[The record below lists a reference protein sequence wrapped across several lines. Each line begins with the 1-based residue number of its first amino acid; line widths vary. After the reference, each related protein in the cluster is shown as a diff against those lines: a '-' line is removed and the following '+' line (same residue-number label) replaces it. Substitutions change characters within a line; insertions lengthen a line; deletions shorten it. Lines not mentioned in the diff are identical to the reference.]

1 METETPL
8 LDLLASVPE
17 GGRAIVETGINSYDS
32 IPYGKLCR
40 AARDEIVRLNQE
52 LVNVNTDC
60 SIACSESY
68 ILGWTE
74 AQDALGLPPEKTPA
88 TTGGAGWEARMP
100 VIEALAKDIIKLHRP
115 DAEGAD

>member
-17 GGRAIVETGINSYDS
+17 DGRAIVETEINTYQS

-40 AARDEIVRLNQE
+40 AARDEIVRLRKALYGDILKLREDQG
-52 LVNVNTDC
+52 
-60 SIACSESY
+60 SIIPYSQVDLSSDWASDSTVSV
-68 ILGWTE
+68 GW
-74 AQDALGLPPEKTPA
+74 A
-88 TTGGAGWEARMP
+88 ARMP
-100 VIEALAKDIIKLHRP
+100 VIEALAKDILKLHRP